1 MNKKE
6 MRLITQFRKNARQP
20 LTKISRKTGIPVSTI
35 FDRLKQYEGSLIT
48 KHTALLN
55 FRELG
60 YDLRV
65 NFLLAVDNEEKEKL
79 LNFLITSYSTN
90 SIFRVNN
97 QYDFLVE
104 CIFKNMKDFQE
115 FNDSMLQY
123 QINAKEE
130 YFVLEE
136 LKKEDFFTDFEM
148 IK

>member
-1 MNKKE
+1 MNEKE
-6 MRLITQFRKNARQP
+6 MILITHFRKNARQP

-35 FDRLKQYEGSLIT
+35 FDRLKQFKGNIII

-65 NFLLAVDNEEKEKL
+65 NFLLSVDNEEKEKL
-79 LNFLITSYSTN
+79 QNFLMMSSSTN
-90 SIFRVNN
+90 SIFKVNN

-104 CIFKNMKDFQE
+104 CIFKNMKEFQE
-115 FNDSMLQY
+115 FSDSMHQY
-123 QINAKEE
+123 SINAKEE
-130 YFVLEE
+130 YFILEE
-136 LKKEDFFTDFEM
+136 LKKEEFFSDFET

>member
-1 MNKKE
+1 MNEKE
-6 MRLITQFRKNARQP
+6 IRLITQFRKNARQP

-35 FDRLKQYEGSLIT
+35 FDRLKQYEGNIIT

-55 FRELG
+55 FRGLG

-65 NFLLAVDNEEKEKL
+65 NFLLAIENGEKEKL
-79 LNFLITSYSTN
+79 LNFLLTSYSTN
-90 SIFRVNN
+90 SIFKVNN

-104 CIFKNMKDFQE
+104 CIFKNMKEFQE
-115 FNDSMLQY
+115 FSDSMLQY
-123 QINAKEE
+123 QITAKEE

-136 LKKEDFFTDFEM
+136 LKKEEFLTDFEA